1 MRKAFLVAVTAVI
14 CLGASAPPARA
25 DAFRARAEQ
34 DAWWPAGARHDGISR
49 PDLPAAMHVRWDA
62 SMAVLHVQWD
72 DDWWKATPRDG
83 RHLSDL
89 IQSALSY
96 LRRHDGAR
104 FDDWR
109 NGGALGRQ
117 QRQRMHAGPAGS
129 GSAGGYA
136 GTRLAAAAR
145 NGCVRTGTTPAEAT
159 RLSVTSLH

>member
-49 PDLPAAMHVRWDA
+49 SDLPAAMHVRWDA
-62 SMAVLHVQWD
+62 SRAVLHVQWD

-109 NGGALGRQ
+109 NGALWAGNGDSGCTLDPQDPDPPAATPEPASLLLLGTGAFGLIR
-117 QRQRMHAGPAGS
+117 RRRKLPA
-129 GSAGGYA
+129 
-136 GTRLAAAAR
+136 
-145 NGCVRTGTTPAEAT
+145 
-159 RLSVTSLH
+159 